1 MEGFGQYIFIAVI
14 IIAFIISTVK
24 ESRKNRKKESG
35 QPIIMPEEVDQTTSE
50 TSIEDWERWFSG
62 EDKHNKP
69 TSATNIPPKKDT
81 YSSITKIKETQ
92 QPANTQQSKEK
103 PSHERLGYEPK
114 IKINSKEEARRAII
128 YSEIIRRKY

>member
-35 QPIIMPEEVDQTTSE
+35 QPVIMPEEVSQTTSE
-50 TSIEDWERWFSG
+50 PSIEDWERWFSA
-62 EDKHNKP
+62 EDNQKEQTP
-69 TSATNIPPKKDT
+69 VVDIPLKKET
-81 YSSITKIKETQ
+81 YSSISKIKETQ
-92 QPANTQQSKEK
+92 QPANIRQPKEK

-114 IKINSKEEARRAII
+114 IKMNTKEEARRAII